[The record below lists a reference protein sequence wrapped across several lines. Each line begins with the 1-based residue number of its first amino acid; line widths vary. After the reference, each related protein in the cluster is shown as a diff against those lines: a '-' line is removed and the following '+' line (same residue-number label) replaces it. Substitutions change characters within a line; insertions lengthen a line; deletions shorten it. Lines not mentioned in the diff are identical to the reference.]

1 MPSLNVRAALRQPPL
16 DRSLAEQWIRAVL
29 LLNLALPCPEDADP
43 VDPDHA
49 GPRNPDHRGPDHASS
64 GGDGGRR
71 DFLRAASAWRT
82 ELESFNYVH
91 WEDSRDDALLH
102 FSRPYGWHC
111 IANFGRSPV
120 PVPEGIVVISS
131 GVLQDGYLPP
141 ATTVWLLRWVE

>member
-1 MPSLNVRAALRQPPL
+1 MPSLNVRAALRQPPR
-16 DRSLAEQWIRAVL
+16 DRSLAEHWIRAVL
-29 LLNLALPCPEDADP
+29 LLNLALPCPEDAGP

-49 GPRNPDHRGPDHASS
+49 GPVDPDVGP
-64 GGDGGRR
+64 GPDGGRR

-111 IANFGRSPV
+111 VANFGRLPV

-131 GVLQDGYLPP
+131 GALQDGYLPP

>member
-1 MPSLNVRAALRQPPL
+1 MPPLNVRAALRQPPR
-16 DRSLAEQWIRAVL
+16 DRSLAEHWIRAVL
-29 LLNLALPCPEDADP
+29 LLNLALPCPEDSGP

-49 GPRNPDHRGPDHASS
+49 GPVDPDVGP
-64 GGDGGRR
+64 GPDGGRR

-111 IANFGRSPV
+111 VANFGRLPV

-131 GVLQDGYLPP
+131 GAVQDGCLPP